1 MSPERVERTLSRLAY
16 EIVERNRG
24 ATDIEIFG
32 IERRGAAVAQ
42 ALARRISAIEDR
54 RLAAHGLDVRP
65 YRDDRDRSMPLTPR
79 PNGEV
84 DVTDRAVILVD
95 DVLYTGRSIRAALD
109 ALIDYGRPQRI
120 QLAVLVDRGHR
131 ELPIRADFVG
141 KNVPTAR
148 QDEVLV
154 QLEETDGIDQVLTT
168 ERRD

>member
-54 RLAAHGLDVRP
+54 RLAVYGLDVRP

-79 PNGEV
+79 SHGAV
-84 DVTDRAVILVD
+84 DVTARAVVQI
-95 DVLYTGRSIRAALD
+95 GRGACRE
-109 ALIDYGRPQRI
+109 
-120 QLAVLVDRGHR
+120 RG
-131 ELPIRADFVG
+131 
-141 KNVPTAR
+141 
-148 QDEVLV
+148 
-154 QLEETDGIDQVLTT
+154 
-168 ERRD
+168 